1 MGARSASEGDQ
12 TEEDRRFLAGV
23 IEALEAATWEW
34 DIKRDRVRINER
46 WASLLGYTPD
56 ELHPVTM
63 ERFRGLIHPDDVP
76 LVEASIAAHF
86 RGDLANYDCEIRMR
100 HRQGHWVWLQT
111 RGRVLAWGD
120 DGEPC
125 RMFGVHLPIGAR
137 KRHEE
142 NLRRNEQLLSIT
154 GQVAGVGGY
163 ELNLLTNKLIWT
175 DQTKQIHGVGQDY
188 EPSVETAIDFY
199 APQARAIISEAVAR
213 ALETGEGW
221 DLELPLIRASGE
233 RIWVR
238 AQGLTESRDGEVIRV
253 YGAFQDVTERR
264 QLTQAL
270 AENNDLL
277 NVTLESIGDAV
288 ITTDP
293 SGLVTW
299 MNPVAERLTGTACGD
314 MVGRGVHEVCYLVD
328 ESAREPLADLV
339 KPCVAGRTAV
349 SLDRD
354 ALLLSRDGSEYAVES
369 KAAPIINGEGEVLG
383 AVMVLYDVTER
394 RRLDNEMR
402 YRARH
407 DSLTGLLNRSEL
419 EFMLGQAHEDA
430 RHSGCL
436 HALLFLDLDQFKIVN
451 DTCGHSVGDELLVR
465 VVGLFTKGVRGT
477 DTVARLGGDEF
488 AIILHD
494 CPPEEAERLA
504 STICQRVRDFRFVC
518 GEHRF
523 RVSVSIGLV
532 SVHGEWSHPAAIMQA
547 ADTACYA
554 AKDAGRDR
562 VRRYHDSDTE
572 IRSQQT
578 RTRWALRIE
587 ESLEHDRFVLHGQ
600 RIARLRA
607 DDPVDR
613 IELLIRM
620 CEEDGELVMPGAFM
634 PAAERFRLM
643 MRIDQWVLGQAL
655 ALLSAQ
661 ANDATTEIYVNLSGQ
676 SLGDRDFHDSALVA
690 LGAVPLNVRQRL
702 ILEVTETAV
711 IANLCDAR
719 GFLEAVRRAGV
730 RVALDDF
737 GAGMSSYGYLR
748 SLSFD
753 YLKIDG
759 QLVSTMLED
768 PLSLAVVRSFVD
780 IAGVLDLQV
789 VAEHVQSDEI
799 IGELT
804 RLGVDMA
811 QGFHLHRPEP
821 IQALLAPRVENER
834 ASGAA

>member
-1 MGARSASEGDQ
+1 MGGDQ
-12 TEEDRRFLAGV
+12 SRGDEDHRFLAGV
-23 IEALEAATWEW
+23 IEAMEAATWEW
-34 DIKRDRVRINER
+34 DIPRDRVRINER
-46 WASLLGYTPD
+46 WAGLLGYVPD
-56 ELHPVTM
+56 DLQPVTV
-63 ERFRGLIHPDDVP
+63 ERFRGLIHPDDIAV
-76 LVEASIAAHF
+76 VEEAIAAHF
-86 RGDLANYDCEIRMR
+86 RGDLATYDCEIRMR

-111 RGRVLAWGD
+111 RGRVLTWGE
-120 DGEPC
+120 DGEPS
-125 RMFGVHLPIGAR
+125 RMFGVHLPIGTR

-142 NLRRNEQLLSIT
+142 YLRRSQELLSIT
-154 GQVAGVGGY
+154 GAVAGVGGY
-163 ELNLLTNKLIWT
+163 ELNLLTNQLTWT
-175 DQTKQIHGVGQDY
+175 DQTKRIHGVGLDY
-188 EPSVETAIDFY
+188 TPSVETAIDFY
-199 APQARAIISEAVAR
+199 APEARATISAAVER

-221 DLELPLIRASGE
+221 DLELPLIRADGE

-238 AQGLTESRDGEVIRV
+238 AQATTEARDGEVIRV

-293 SGLVTW
+293 SGQVTW
-299 MNPVAERLTGTACGD
+299 MNPVAERLTGTTVGE
-314 MVGRGVHEVCYLVD
+314 MVGRSVYEVCYLVD
-328 ESAREPLADLV
+328 EKAREPVADLV
-339 KPCVAGRTAV
+339 MPCIAGRKVMT
-349 SLDRD
+349 LERD
-354 ALLLSRDGSEYAVES
+354 AILLSRDGSEYAVES
-369 KAAPIINGEGEVLG
+369 KAAPIVNGDGAVLG

-394 RRLDNEMR
+394 RRLDSEMR

-419 EFMLGQAHEDA
+419 ELTLEAVHENA
-430 RHSGCL
+430 RSAGSQ
-436 HALLFLDLDQFKIVN
+436 HALLFIDLDQFKIVN

-465 VVGLFTKGVRGT
+465 VVGLFTKGVRAS

-504 STICQRVRDFRFVC
+504 NAICQRVREFRFDC

-532 SVHGEWSHPAAIMQA
+532 AIHGEWSHPAAIMQA

-587 ESLEHDRFVLHGQ
+587 ESLERDRFVLHGQ
-600 RIARLRA
+600 RIVRLGA
-607 DDPVDR
+607 NDPVDR

-620 CEEDGELVMPGAFM
+620 REDDGELIMPGAFM

-643 MRIDQWVLGQAL
+643 MRIDQWVLGEAL

-661 ANDATTEIYVNLSGQ
+661 ASDATTELYVNLSGQ
-676 SLGDRDFHDSALVA
+676 SLGDRDFHDNAMAA
-690 LGAVPLNVRQRL
+690 LGAVPLSVRQRL

-719 GFLEAVRRAGV
+719 GFLESVRQAGV

-759 QLVSTMLED
+759 QLVASMLDD

-780 IAGVLDLQV
+780 IASVLDLQV
-789 VAEHVQSDEI
+789 VAEHVQNDEI
-799 IGELT
+799 VAELT

-821 IQALLAPRVENER
+821 IAGLLAAPPAAER
-834 ASGAA
+834 SSGVA